1 MARKD
6 VNTLRDEAAK
16 AIERGK
22 LPQALAA
29 YEELE
34 TREPMN
40 PAWPKRL
47 GETHRR
53 SGKSLEAVA
62 AFERAI
68 DKYVTTGFLV
78 QAIAVCKVILQI
90 DPDHSTTVIRLAE
103 LAGPS
108 KRKAA
113 TTPLPAHK
121 PASSPPPPPVPDP
134 NTAIPIVV
142 SSSGPIPVIE
152 ATPTARSSRQSAAQ
166 TTGPTGPDAQR
177 TAPLPLEPPQPP
189 VVRFT
194 ADSPEVDLED
204 AITTPLPR
212 VRDAAPP
219 PPPPRPNT
227 VITERLEPITLSPG
241 APLDSLDL
249 VSIIPGST
257 PLTEANGKPSGI
269 SVIPL
274 EPGYDDQ
281 HLDLAV
287 EVEVALEVEKQ
298 NAKIAAM
305 DPGARRALIK
315 TPLFAGLPGRILE
328 RLIKQMSLLEL
339 SEGQVLF
346 AEGDDGDCLYVI
358 SEGEVSVTTGGQQL
372 AKLGPSAFFG
382 EIALVTDQPRS
393 ATIRATMRT
402 EVLAIDRNVIR
413 EAAADQPEIVTLL
426 FKFVRDRLVNRVT
439 HTSELFKPFTE
450 EEREALSA
458 KFELVEVVAG
468 ATLIVEQQRAD
479 GLYVVVAG
487 KAEVWRNGDN
497 APIASLSNGDVFGEQ
512 SLMSGRGSTASV
524 RAATQLLAL
533 RMPAHTFHE
542 SIMTHPQMLAYL
554 GELAARRSP
563 RPRAIEEFV
572 DFHVDTL

>member
-1 MARKD
+1 M
-6 VNTLRDEAAK
+6 
-16 AIERGK
+16 
-22 LPQALAA
+22 
-29 YEELE
+29 
-34 TREPMN
+34 
-40 PAWPKRL
+40 
-47 GETHRR
+47 
-53 SGKSLEAVA
+53 
-62 AFERAI
+62 
-68 DKYVTTGFLV
+68 
-78 QAIAVCKVILQI
+78 
-90 DPDHSTTVIRLAE
+90 
-103 LAGPS
+103 
-108 KRKAA
+108 
-113 TTPLPAHK
+113 
-121 PASSPPPPPVPDP
+121 
-134 NTAIPIVV
+134 
-142 SSSGPIPVIE
+142 
-152 ATPTARSSRQSAAQ
+152 
-166 TTGPTGPDAQR
+166 
-177 TAPLPLEPPQPP
+177 
-189 VVRFT
+189 
-194 ADSPEVDLED
+194 ED

-219 PPPPRPNT
+219 PPPRTPNT

-241 APLDSLDL
+241 APLDSIDL

-257 PLTEANGKPSGI
+257 ALTQPDGNPTGI

-274 EPGYDDQ
+274 EPGYDEQ
-281 HLDLAV
+281 HLELAV

-305 DPGARRALIK
+305 DPNARRALVK

-358 SEGEVSVTTGGQQL
+358 SEGEVSVTTGGKEL
-372 AKLGPSAFFG
+372 AKLGPGAFFG

-393 ATIRATMRT
+393 ATIRATVRT

-439 HTSELFKPFTE
+439 HTSELFNPFTE
-450 EEREALSA
+450 EEREALSS

-468 ATLIVEQQRAD
+468 ATLIVQEQRAD